1 MSKKIKKVEQQ
12 KLEKN
17 FQHGDNVMYSSIGI
31 RSTVIGKSVTEK
43 GVYILELSD
52 GTLET
57 AHGSELEFVYFVREY
72 DDGVK
77 QGEAD
82 AKNMREEII
91 SEARHFANERSH
103 DYAQGYLTSVI
114 EGLAD
119 IPDLISDILEDEEE

>member
-12 KLEKN
+12 KIEKN

-43 GVYILELSD
+43 GVYILELHD

-57 AHGSELEFVYFVREY
+57 AHGSELELVDFVREY

-82 AKNMREEII
+82 ASSMRAEILA
-91 SEARHFANERSH
+91 EAREYATTRSH

-114 EGLAD
+114 EGLTD
-119 IPDLISDILEDEEE
+119 LPDLISDVLEDEEE